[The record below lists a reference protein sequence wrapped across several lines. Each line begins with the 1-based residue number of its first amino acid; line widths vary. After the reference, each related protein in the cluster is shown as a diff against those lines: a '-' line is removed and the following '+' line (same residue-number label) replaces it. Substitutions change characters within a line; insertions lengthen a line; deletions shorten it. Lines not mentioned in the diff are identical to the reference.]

1 MLRPLR
7 TKPPLIRGDI
17 GFRRCLAAV
26 LLAAAVLFV
35 LLWVLLPSRALGL
48 PSPPPGPPALA
59 GAFHVHSQRSDG
71 SGTPDEIAAAAARA
85 GLQFL
90 IFTDHGDATR
100 APDPPQYRAG
110 VLCIDA
116 VEISTAS
123 GHYIALGLPPVPY
136 PLGGEPRDVVEDVSR
151 LGGFGVAAHP
161 ESPKRALRW
170 DECDAPF
177 DALEWLNADS
187 EWRDERAGTLAGA
200 FMVYPLRPAETI
212 GSLLDRPDLALQR
225 WDMLTQQRRVVSLP
239 GSDAHGRVGLRSEDA
254 DASINTWFLRL
265 PSYEASFRAFTTR
278 VTLDQKFSGH
288 AERDAGALIH
298 ALRAGH
304 LYAAI
309 DALASPPFLLF
320 SAKRG
325 QSAAQ
330 QGEVLQS
337 GGPLELSVRTNAP
350 SGSTIKLMRNG
361 TLVHSSVA
369 AELRFQ
375 ASSEPGVFRV
385 EVTLASAPG
394 RPAIPW
400 LLSNPIWAQ
409 PAGWPTASALP
420 RRPAAE
426 SLEIGAG
433 GWRVE
438 QDARSTGRIIS
449 NQDNSNTDKSS
460 LSRQPPQSKPSGASR
475 EGTGAGGG
483 APAQIKDDGEWLMTF
498 QYGLADGAVAGQYSA
513 LALSTGSALIGRD
526 RLSFR
531 ARARQP
537 MRVVVQARRQIVGER
552 WQRSIYLD
560 TQPRDVTIFFDDM
573 RPVGVTS
580 SLRLD
585 PAQIDTVL
593 FVVDTTNTRPG
604 SQGTFSLSSIKLQR

>member
-7 TKPPLIRGDI
+7 AGV
-17 GFRRCLAAV
+17 LAAV
-26 LLAAAVLFV
+26 LLAAAFLFV
-35 LLWVLLPSRALGL
+35 LLWGFLPSRALGL
-48 PSPPPGPPALA
+48 PSPPPGPPAVA

-100 APDPPQYRAG
+100 APDPPQYRGG

-123 GHYIALGLPPVPY
+123 GHYIAIGLPPAPY

-170 DECDAPF
+170 DEWDAPF

-187 EWRDERAGTLAGA
+187 EWRDERAGMLAGA

-225 WDMLTQQRRVVSLP
+225 WDVLTQRRRVVSLP

-278 VTLDQKFSGH
+278 VTLDQEFSGN
-288 AERDAGALIH
+288 AERDAGALSH

-304 LYAAI
+304 VYTAI

-320 SAKRG
+320 SSKSG
-325 QSAAQ
+325 QSSAQ
-330 QGEVLQS
+330 QGEVLRS
-337 GGPLELSVRTNAP
+337 GGPMELSVRTNAP
-350 SGSTIKLMRNG
+350 AGSTIKLMRNG
-361 TLVHSSVA
+361 TLVHSAVA
-369 AELRFQ
+369 AELRFE
-375 ASSEPGVFRV
+375 AGAEPGVFRV
-385 EVTLASAPG
+385 EVALASAPG

-409 PAGWPTASALP
+409 PAGWPTASAPP
-420 RRPAAE
+420 RRPATE

-449 NQDNSNTDKSS
+449 HQDNSNTEKS
-460 LSRQPPQSKPSGASR
+460 KN
-475 EGTGAGGG
+475 
-483 APAQIKDDGEWLMTF
+483 DGEWLMTF
-498 QYGLADGAVAGQYSA
+498 QYGLADGAVSGQYAA